1 MLDIASVGA
10 GTTPAPGDGVARAA
24 TGLCFETRVFDPDP
38 DPAELLGAIGQYAP
52 VGLAFAVE
60 TRQ

>member
-10 GTTPAPGDGVARAA
+10 GTTPAPGDGVARAGS
-24 TGLCFETRVFDPDP
+24 GLCFETRVFDP